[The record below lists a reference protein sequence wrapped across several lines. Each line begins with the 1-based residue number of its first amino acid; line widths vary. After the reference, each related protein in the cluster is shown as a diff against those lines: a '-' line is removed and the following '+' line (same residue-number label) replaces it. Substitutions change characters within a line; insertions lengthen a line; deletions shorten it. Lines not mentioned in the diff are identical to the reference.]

1 MINVIIPAFNAHETI
16 EKAIYSIAIQ
26 TISNLIEIILID
38 DCSDKDYIDIIK
50 KFENIIKIRYIRNK
64 KNLGIGITRQ
74 IAIDNVNQKYFAFLD
89 SDDIYIDAMAF
100 EKMLFCLENNKKNV
114 ACFSLFKEEI
124 KGFQK
129 YLQRELTIQW
139 VFSKLYK
146 TSFIKENNI
155 KIPPINSNE
164 DLSFNLQILLYTKKE
179 EKIETLNEDLYLWKF
194 NKNSITRKNNAEYW
208 YHQDIIGA
216 LQGFYYINLKNIHKT
231 NLYYK
236 LILDYFLAGI
246 VRYLESKKE
255 RYKEKWFKEIF
266 KELKIFYKKII
277 LPEKIN
283 LNKNWIEKNIS
294 LIAYPNQKK
303 YFTIEEVINVID
315 EITMN

>member
-1 MINVIIPAFNAHETI
+1 
-16 EKAIYSIAIQ
+16 
-26 TISNLIEIILID
+26 
-38 DCSDKDYIDIIK
+38 
-50 KFENIIKIRYIRNK
+50 
-64 KNLGIGITRQ
+64 
-74 IAIDNVNQKYFAFLD
+74 
-89 SDDIYIDAMAF
+89 
-100 EKMLFCLENNKKNV
+100 
-114 ACFSLFKEEI
+114 
-124 KGFQK
+124 
-129 YLQRELTIQW
+129 
-139 VFSKLYK
+139 
-146 TSFIKENNI
+146 
-155 KIPPINSNE
+155 
-164 DLSFNLQILLYTKKE
+164 
-179 EKIETLNEDLYLWKF
+179 
-194 NKNSITRKNNAEYW
+194 
-208 YHQDIIGA
+208 
-216 LQGFYYINLKNIHKT
+216 
-231 NLYYK
+231 LYYK

>member
-129 YLQRELTIQW
+129 YLQRELTIQ
-139 VFSKLYK
+139 
-146 TSFIKENNI
+146 
-155 KIPPINSNE
+155 
-164 DLSFNLQILLYTKKE
+164 
-179 EKIETLNEDLYLWKF
+179 
-194 NKNSITRKNNAEYW
+194 
-208 YHQDIIGA
+208 
-216 LQGFYYINLKNIHKT
+216 
-231 NLYYK
+231 
-236 LILDYFLAGI
+236 
-246 VRYLESKKE
+246 
-255 RYKEKWFKEIF
+255 
-266 KELKIFYKKII
+266 
-277 LPEKIN
+277 
-283 LNKNWIEKNIS
+283 
-294 LIAYPNQKK
+294 
-303 YFTIEEVINVID
+303 
-315 EITMN
+315 